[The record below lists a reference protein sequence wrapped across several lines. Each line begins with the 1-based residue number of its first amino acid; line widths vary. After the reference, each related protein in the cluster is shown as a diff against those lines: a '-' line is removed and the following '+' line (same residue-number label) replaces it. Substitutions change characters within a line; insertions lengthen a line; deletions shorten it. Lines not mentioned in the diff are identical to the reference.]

1 MADPQVAV
9 VVRAARPAGYR
20 AATARVPGPS
30 QAMRPEHHRGF
41 RRTPGTSPGSS
52 RPETG
57 VLESVAVF
65 RRA

>member
-1 MADPQVAV
+1 
-9 VVRAARPAGYR
+9 
-20 AATARVPGPS
+20 
-30 QAMRPEHHRGF
+30 MRPEHHRGF